1 MNSQSSISPLALS
14 TVFLINS
21 SLNLHGEEIVKKGL
35 ELGFSSFELNIE
47 VTRGMIEEI
56 KKDVAEKKIEIVSLH
71 NFCPRLDFI
80 PPGKDLLNAYQ
91 FSSPNREEREKAIE
105 LTKQTID
112 YAADLSA
119 QAVVIHSGEVEIELN
134 EGELFSQFVRGKI
147 DRSYLG
153 QVKKEREE
161 RKKVYLENSL
171 RSVEEIVNYAEKKP
185 ARPGKVGGNHLKIGL
200 ENRFFYHEIPSFE
213 EVEIFL
219 EKFGGNHLGGNHLN
233 GLGYWHDTG
242 HAEIAAKLGFISNHE
257 DYLQEYG
264 SLAGQAR
271 MRGNHLIG
279 IHLHDVKGFKD
290 HLAPGS
296 GEIDFSFLTKYMHS
310 TVIKVVEAHRC
321 STAEEVK
328 ASINYLKKVGIT

>member
-47 VTRGMIEEI
+47 VTREMIEEI
-56 KKDVAEKKIEIVSLH
+56 KKDVVEKKIEIVSLH

-119 QAVVIHSGEVEIELN
+119 QAVVIHAGEVEIELN

-147 DRSYLG
+147 DRSYLDE
-153 QVKKEREE
+153 VKKQREE
-161 RKKVYLENSL
+161 KKKVYLENSL
-171 RSVEEIVNYAEKKP
+171 RSVEEIVNYAEKKK
-185 ARPGKVGGNHLKIGL
+185 AGGNHLKIGL

-219 EKFGGNHLGGNHLN
+219 EKFGGNHLN

-264 SLAGQAR
+264 SLAGQAQ
-271 MRGNHLIG
+271 MRSNHLIG

-290 HLAPGS
+290 HLAPGT

-321 STAEEVK
+321 STSEEVK
-328 ASINYLKKVGIT
+328 ASINYLKKVGIA

>member
-47 VTRGMIEEI
+47 VTREMIEEI
-56 KKDVAEKKIEIVSLH
+56 KKDVVEKKMEIVSLH

-91 FSSPNREEREKAIE
+91 FSSPNREERKKAVE

-119 QAVVIHSGEVEIELN
+119 QAVVIHAGEVEIELN

-147 DRSYLG
+147 DRSYLD

-171 RSVEEIVNYAEKKP
+171 RSVEEIVNYAEKK
-185 ARPGKVGGNHLKIGL
+185 KVGGNHLKIGL

-219 EKFGGNHLGGNHLN
+219 KNFGGNHLGGNHLN

-264 SLAGQAR
+264 SR
-271 MRGNHLIG
+271 MIG
-279 IHLHDVKGFKD
+279 IHLHDLKGFKD

-321 STAEEVK
+321 STGKEVK
-328 ASINYLKKVGIT
+328 MSIDYLGKLGII

>member
-47 VTRGMIEEI
+47 VTREMIEEI
-56 KKDVAEKKIEIVSLH
+56 KKDVVEKKMEIVSLH

-112 YAADLSA
+112 YATDLSA
-119 QAVVIHSGEVEIELN
+119 QAVVIHAGEVEIELN

-147 DRSYLG
+147 DCSYLD

-171 RSVEEIVNYAEKKP
+171 RSVEEIVNYAEKK
-185 ARPGKVGGNHLKIGL
+185 KVGSNHLKIGL

-219 EKFGGNHLGGNHLN
+219 EKFGGNQLN

-264 SLAGQAR
+264 SR
-271 MRGNHLIG
+271 MRGNHLRSNHLIG
-279 IHLHDVKGFKD
+279 IHLHDLKGFKD
-290 HLAPGS
+290 HLAPGT

-321 STAEEVK
+321 STSEEVK
-328 ASINYLKKVGIT
+328 ASINYLKKVGIA